1 MRAAVS
7 ERVLRALCGEPSAHM
22 HGRMVSYPLPRS
34 GNTLGTRYLPCQ
46 AASEG
51 IFSHSSC
58 THTPAPWLAGPSG
71 PQYWRSRR
79 APSISSTSTSGV
91 RSSGFYVYTFFADHV
106 TSSPA
111 YVFLE
116 TAKQIHPRSQPEQA
130 SRPVSRPRS
139 PPLSYGY
146 RYTASPRPISSYPLP
161 PIPSDAPNPAPTPDA
176 APATLNIPPS
186 IFPVWSQ
193 LTPRTPPP
201 QSFMRTPQLALNL
214 PESGATTRS
223 TGTLV
228 EAPLGIDENGLAMG
242 ELDADG
248 MPLNGEE
255 MEEPNSPDKTTEMV
269 WPGR

>member
-1 MRAAVS
+1 MPY
-7 ERVLRALCGEPSAHM
+7 GEPITCTQDHL
-22 HGRMVSYPLPRS
+22 VPYPLFHS

-58 THTPAPWLAGPSG
+58 NNTPASRPIGPSG

-79 APSISSTSTSGV
+79 APSASSSSST
-91 RSSGFYVYTFFADHV
+91 RSSQFYVYTFFADHV

-111 YVFLE
+111 FAFPE
-116 TAKQIHPRSQPEQA
+116 TAKHTNGRSQIEQA
-130 SRPVSRPRS
+130 SRPASRPSS
-139 PPLSYGY
+139 PPLTYGY
-146 RYTASPRPISSYPLP
+146 RFTASPRPVSPYPLP
-161 PIPSDAPNPAPTPDA
+161 PTTSSAPNPNPSPDA
-176 APATLNIPPS
+176 APATSNIPAS
-186 IFPVWSQ
+186 IYPVWSQ
-193 LTPRTPPP
+193 LPPRTPPP
-201 QSFMRTPQLALNL
+201 QSFVRTPQLALDL

-228 EAPLGIDENGLAMG
+228 DASMGIDENGLATG

-248 MPLNGEE
+248 MPLNREE
-255 MEEPNSPDKTTEMV
+255 MDEPNSPDKTTEMV